1 MGLPSKEEHILELFL
16 NEPTKQWHF
25 SQIVESVK
33 ISEPNANKWLK
44 RLLKEKIIQRV
55 KPRGKMPY
63 FISNFRHDNY
73 RSKKKIYA
81 LQKLYES
88 DLLSKL
94 QSLKNAKTIVIF
106 GSFARS
112 DWNSQSD
119 VDIFILGDSEDLKF
133 GILWSGLGFQGKAR
147 ELQVHS
153 YKSVKEIKKIH
164 SGLMKNIVKGYFVKG
179 NIYDIAEVE
188 A

>member
-1 MGLPSKEEHILELFL
+1 MGIKSKEERVLELFL
-16 NEPTKQWHF
+16 NEPSKQWHF
-25 SQIVESVK
+25 SQIVEAAK
-33 ISEPNANKWLK
+33 ISEPSANKWLK
-44 RLLKEKIIQRV
+44 NMLKGKLIQKV

-63 FISNFRHDNY
+63 FIANFRHENY

-81 LQKLYES
+81 LQKLYGS
-88 DLLSKL
+88 GLLAKL
-94 QSLKNAKTIVIF
+94 QSLKNANAIVIF

-119 VDIFILGDSEDLKF
+119 VDIFVLGDPEDLKF

-153 YKSVKEIKKIH
+153 FKSIEETRNIH
-164 SGLMKNIVKGYFVKG
+164 SGLMKNVVKGYFVKG